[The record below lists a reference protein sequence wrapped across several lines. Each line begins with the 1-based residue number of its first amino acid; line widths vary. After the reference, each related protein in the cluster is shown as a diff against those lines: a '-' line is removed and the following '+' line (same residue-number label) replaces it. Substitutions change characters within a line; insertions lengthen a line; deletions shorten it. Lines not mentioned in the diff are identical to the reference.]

1 MNRRRS
7 SNLHFIKSF
16 FQLFLSPYNPSL
28 DGAHPFKLL
37 SLLSESSSSM
47 LILLRS
53 FADLRRLIVE
63 MLCNEKEEES
73 GTNFVYSFDFCNKCF
88 VNCYIIYTKYVLL
101 LPRAPIGPKKC
112 GCRMRPSETLRRQG
126 EEFILCLRLFNHRWF
141 FKEIQN
147 FSRVHPFL

>member
-1 MNRRRS
+1 MRREKSCQKLQMNRRRS

-16 FQLFLSPYNPSL
+16 FQLFLSPCNLSL

-47 LILLRS
+47 LILLCS

-73 GTNFVYSFDFCNKCF
+73 GTNFVYSFDFCN
-88 VNCYIIYTKYVLL
+88 YVL
-101 LPRAPIGPKKC
+101 
-112 GCRMRPSETLRRQG
+112 
-126 EEFILCLRLFNHRWF
+126 
-141 FKEIQN
+141 
-147 FSRVHPFL
+147 

>member
-47 LILLRS
+47 LILPRS

-63 MLCNEKEEES
+63 MPCNEKEEES

-88 VNCYIIYTKYVLL
+88 VKLKQKIDFWKLSDKLNAYCRYNNFKTKYYSIYSSVNKNIDVFFV
-101 LPRAPIGPKKC
+101 PRNWHYFYHC
-112 GCRMRPSETLRRQG
+112 
-126 EEFILCLRLFNHRWF
+126 
-141 FKEIQN
+141 
-147 FSRVHPFL
+147 

>member
-1 MNRRRS
+1 MRREKSCQKLQMNRRRS

-16 FQLFLSPYNPSL
+16 FQLFLSPCNLSL

-73 GTNFVYSFDFCNKCF
+73 GTNFVYSIHLISAIMFCK
-88 VNCYIIYTKYVLL
+88 LL
-101 LPRAPIGPKKC
+101 YH
-112 GCRMRPSETLRRQG
+112 MY
-126 EEFILCLRLFNHRWF
+126 
-141 FKEIQN
+141 
-147 FSRVHPFL
+147 